1 MGRLVQGQVLSPAL
15 APILRFRIAALF
27 AAQLFDFGTFRLM
40 IERHGIGA
48 EANPIVAQGFI
59 AFGLPIVV
67 IAKISLVVLVGS
79 ILVLL
84 GREAAARPVSGRL
97 AAIVV
102 LEAVAAGLI
111 GGISN
116 TRIG

>member
-1 MGRLVQGQVLSPAL
+1 MGRMVQAQVLSPTR
-15 APILRFRIAALF
+15 APILRFRIAALL
-27 AAQLFDFGTFRLM
+27 AAQLFDFGTFLLM
-40 IERHGIGA
+40 IERHGIRA

-59 AFGLPIVV
+59 AFGLPIVAV
-67 IAKISLVVLVGS
+67 AKISLVVLVGS

-84 GREAAARPVSGRL
+84 GQETMARPVSGRL

-102 LEAVAAGLI
+102 VAAVAAGLL

-116 TRIG
+116 MRLT

>member
-1 MGRLVQGQVLSPAL
+1 MGGLVRAQALSPTL
-15 APILRFRIAALF
+15 APILRFRIAALL
-27 AAQLFDFGTFRLM
+27 AAQLFDFGTFLLM

-48 EANPIVAQGFI
+48 EANPIVAHGFI
-59 AFGLPIVV
+59 AFGWPIVV
-67 IAKISLVVLVGS
+67 VAKVSLVVLVGS

-84 GREAAARPVSGRL
+84 GREATARPVSGRL

-102 LEAVAAGLI
+102 VAAVAAGLL

-116 TRIG
+116 ARMS

>member
-1 MGRLVQGQVLSPAL
+1 MVGLVRAKALSRAP

-59 AFGLPIVV
+59 AFGVPFVV
-67 IAKISLVVLVGS
+67 IAKVSLVVLVGS

-84 GREAAARPVSGRL
+84 GREAADRPVSGRL

-102 LEAVAAGLI
+102 VAAVAAGLL

-116 TRIG
+116 TRFG

>member
-1 MGRLVQGQVLSPAL
+1 MGLVRVKAFSRAP

-27 AAQLFDFGTFRLM
+27 AAQLFDFGTFQLM
-40 IERHGIGA
+40 IERHGIAA
-48 EANPIVAQGFI
+48 EANPLVAQGFI

-84 GREAAARPVSGRL
+84 GREAASRPVSARL

-102 LEAVAAGLI
+102 VAAVVAGLL